1 MSVNAACPLPELQS
15 ALQYWYR
22 QTGSKV
28 TFEYVVWAGVN
39 DTDDDIR
46 ALLAF
51 TARIP
56 SKVNLIQY
64 NAIDQGPYQQ
74 AGVDAVEAYRIRL
87 LNAGVAVSI
96 RRSRGSDI
104 DAACGQLAGNLLGE
118 IEATTESTA
127 VALEANVS
135 LNLKTL

>member
-1 MSVNAACPLPELQS
+1 
-15 ALQYWYR
+15 
-22 QTGSKV
+22 
-28 TFEYVVWAGVN
+28 
-39 DTDDDIR
+39 
-46 ALLAF
+46 
-51 TARIP
+51 
-56 SKVNLIQY
+56 VNLIQY

-104 DAACGQLAGNLLGE
+104 DAACGQLAGNLMGE
-118 IEATTESTA
+118 VEATAAPTA
-127 VALEANVS
+127 PAVETNVS